1 MHIYIYI
8 EDRRQE
14 GERFINYVDC
24 FFERLD
30 SYNPYFD
37 LEILIIHNL
46 TYQHYIDGFNFRTK
60 FLPSILLSPPIGE
73 NRNLCT
79 IIRKRY
85 VQNSPR
91 SVILCIHRLA
101 DRPIDTLSLLFT
113 WSGLRA
119 RIFSAIR
126 ITVPVT
132 GKYRNE
138 FPFNFSL
145 PSSPFI
151 QPSPPVSRYLPLL
164 SFHSLSFSRICLL
177 QLDGSREQTFKRI
190 ETRGSAR

>member
-1 MHIYIYI
+1 MDLIFVQNFFHPFFSLHQSARI
-8 EDRRQE
+8 ETCARS
-14 GERFINYVDC
+14 
-24 FFERLD
+24 FE
-30 SYNPYFD
+30 N
-37 LEILIIHNL
+37 
-46 TYQHYIDGFNFRTK
+46 
-60 FLPSILLSPPIGE
+60 
-73 NRNLCT
+73 
-79 IIRKRY
+79 

-151 QPSPPVSRYLPLL
+151 QPSPPVSRYLPPL
-164 SFHSLSFSRICLL
+164 SPFILSLSLVFAYCSSTDRVSKHLNGSKQGEARDERLFTIPKHVHRRYISKYGAGERDGVALL
-177 QLDGSREQTFKRI
+177 EGIGRRKRATI
-190 ETRGSAR
+190 SVSIPKRM

>member
-1 MHIYIYI
+1 MFIRAYVHMY
-8 EDRRQE
+8 RLQE
-14 GERFINYVDC
+14 GERFINYVDSV
-24 FFERLD
+24 LH

-37 LEILIIHNL
+37 LEILIIIAWNNL
-46 TYQHYIDGFNFRTK
+46 ACRHYRNIDNFRTI
-60 FLPSILLSPPIGE
+60 FLPTILPSSSIDE

-79 IIRKRY
+79 II
-85 VQNSPR
+85 QNSLR

-101 DRPIDTLSLLFT
+101 DHRPIDTLSLLFT

-151 QPSPPVSRYLPLL
+151 QLYSFAIPAPL
-164 SFHSLSFSRICLL
+164 SLSLSYLLIATRRIAWAN
-177 QLDGSREQTFKRI
+177 I
-190 ETRGSAR
+190 

>member
-1 MHIYIYI
+1 MDLIFVQNFFYPFFSLHQSARI
-8 EDRRQE
+8 ETCARS
-14 GERFINYVDC
+14 
-24 FFERLD
+24 FE
-30 SYNPYFD
+30 N
-37 LEILIIHNL
+37 I
-46 TYQHYIDGFNFRTK
+46 
-60 FLPSILLSPPIGE
+60 
-73 NRNLCT
+73 
-79 IIRKRY
+79 
-85 VQNSPR
+85 QNSPR

-190 ETRGSAR
+190 ETRGSARWKIVYDPEARTP

>member
-1 MHIYIYI
+1 MFIRAYIYIYQKSPTGGWKI
-8 EDRRQE
+8 YKLRRFCSSLLQPLFRSRNFNNHRLKQFSLSTLQE
-14 GERFINYVDC
+14 YR
-24 FFERLD
+24 
-30 SYNPYFD
+30 
-37 LEILIIHNL
+37 
-46 TYQHYIDGFNFRTK
+46 FNFRTI
-60 FLPSILLSPPIGE
+60 FLPTILPSSSIDE

-79 IIRKRY
+79 II
-85 VQNSPR
+85 QNSLR

-101 DRPIDTLSLLFT
+101 DHRPIDTLSLLFT

-151 QPSPPVSRYLPLL
+151 QLYSFAIPAPL
-164 SFHSLSFSRICLL
+164 SLSLSYLLIATRRIAWAN
-177 QLDGSREQTFKRI
+177 I
-190 ETRGSAR
+190 